1 MDKLSKFVSAT
12 ILLPVIDEYDSLK
25 QTINIILKHNSK
37 EIESIFLL
45 VHNNKTKKKSLELC
59 DNIYCCLW

>member
-45 VHNNKTKKKSLELC
+45 VHNNKTKKKKFRVM
-59 DNIYCCLW
+59 